1 MLGGRVWV
9 EDDAGT
15 ASVQL
20 STKKG
25 LRELTGAWIDVHD
38 RPVTF
43 NARHYHMV
51 EPHQGNMWCLAA
63 YTPQPFKRATSD
75 VVDAL
80 QQLDFPVP

>member
-1 MLGGRVWV
+1 M
-9 EDDAGT
+9 
-15 ASVQL
+15 QL

-25 LRELTGAWIDVHD
+25 LRELTAAWIDMHD

-63 YTPQPFKRATSD
+63 YTPQPFQRATSD